1 MDAETYWRNFCAD
14 HELSGGLFDGLTLAE
29 WRALCTAMERAMRK
43 IVDHPEVL
51 WRYGPLDDCRDVHGD
66 LMLTWHGLAEMAS

>member
-1 MDAETYWRNFCAD
+1 
-14 HELSGGLFDGLTLAE
+14 
-29 WRALCTAMERAMRK
+29 MERAMRK